1 MQSIDPN
8 AAYYTTA
15 EVVQI
20 SGGKWNRRMV
30 QRRVN
35 DGMLQR
41 LKGTEETRI
50 FYIDGDSVRRFFP
63 VSVRKFTPNDT

>member
-1 MQSIDPN
+1 MQAIDPN

-41 LKGTEETRI
+41 LKGTEDSRV

-63 VSVRKFTPNDT
+63 VSVRNLASSDT